1 MRRILTLALIA
12 ILLPLTVVAVVNL
25 TSDNGEP
32 EAAVSRYRLCC

>member
-12 ILLPLTVVAVVNL
+12 VLLPLAVVAVVNL

-32 EAAVSRYRLCC
+32 EAALTRYRYCC